1 VCTRGSDR
9 ALLGGPSTSPLG
21 LTQVLTLSVARLSA
35 FLQFLLLA
43 ILAAALFGAV
53 HDQISYTVSP
63 EYFTKFKFHQFG
75 LLDPAVPERVRAAI
89 VGVLASWWMGIP
101 IGILCGAAGFI
112 QRTAPAMRRALY
124 WTLPVVLGFALLSAL
139 AGLIYGFVQT
149 RTFDLANYSGW
160 FIPHGLDNPGRF
172 LCAGYM
178 HNSAYIGGALGIPVA
193 WLFNIW
199 FRWREA

>member
-1 VCTRGSDR
+1 
-9 ALLGGPSTSPLG
+9 
-21 LTQVLTLSVARLSA
+21 VARLSA
-35 FLQFLLLA
+35 FAQFLVLA

-53 HDQISYTVSP
+53 HDQISYTVSH

-101 IGILCGAAGFI
+101 VGILCGAASFI
-112 QRTAPAMRRALY
+112 QRTGSAMRRALY
-124 WTLPVVLGFALLSAL
+124 QTLPVVLGFALLFAL
-139 AGLIYGFVQT
+139 AGLVYGFFQT
-149 RTFDLANYSGW
+149 STFNLANYPGW
-160 FIPHGLDNPGRF
+160 FVPTGLENPRRF
-172 LCAGYM
+172 ICAGYM

-199 FRWREA
+199 FRLREA